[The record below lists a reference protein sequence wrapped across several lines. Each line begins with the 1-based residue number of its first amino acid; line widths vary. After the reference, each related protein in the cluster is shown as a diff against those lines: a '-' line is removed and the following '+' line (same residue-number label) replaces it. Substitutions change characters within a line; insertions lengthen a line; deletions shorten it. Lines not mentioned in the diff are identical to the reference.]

1 KSATDQGFPYAVPS
15 SFTSDGKSI
24 RCHHLKTSYPPRLQ
38 VSVKKR
44 FNVYLMNAHLKRYYY
59 SFTDLLRYI
68 YGSDKVKNRRKSGA
82 TIARHPADEP
92 RASTQHHEPPSAPII
107 PGDMLAAKIRTYLS
121 HPVTWQPSADQRR
134 LIGHMVLH
142 KTDNSASGDLGLKV
156 VGGRRSDN
164 GRLGAFITRV
174 KPGSVADTIGRLRAG
189 DEVLEWNGQ
198 ALQNAT
204 FDQVYEIISA
214 SKHESQV
221 EIIVSRSSSVPG
233 GDDFLNMQTPARQ
246 LPNLQYFLSQEHEMF
261 ASPSASPLLPLQTLS
276 HSQSAIL
283 PHHQQISPRHRTT
296 MTGGYF
302 QDHMARPEP
311 RISALQEQSFG
322 RGQIFG
328 RIEISLYFSHVE
340 RQLTVRIE
348 RVADLPPRADGSPR
362 NPYVKIFLLP
372 DRSEKSRRQTTVLA
386 EAITPIWNESFFYQG
401 ITEPMLMERV
411 LEVTVWDYDKFEA
424 NSFLGETLVDFSTTL
439 LDGQTMTLPLVDMD
453 DENPLRLR
461 FRNRKVKHYHSSFQR
476 PRSEMS
482 FVYNGKSS
490 PYTAIDPYADSA
502 SRAASSEAVMRR
514 SRTYEKPELA
524 HGGGTLLKMDE
535 DWSVQPHSG
544 YLSDHVTASEMGA
557 SRTYYRNL
565 PEQTWDD
572 GELTPEG
579 RYVPQNMSRYPPQE
593 PHSTNGRSLVELMQE
608 QEQPQEFGSDGSE
621 TMSTH
626 SAHSIPTVRTINR
639 RCMPP
644 NESNDMQETSL
655 EEYASEDV
663 PSASGI
669 SAKSSMAGQSMK
681 ERKKSIMTRF
691 IPGKSATTEG
701 KRTGFLRSEE
711 VGIPGNLS
719 AADRLQ
725 QQQQF
730 VKQASKEST
739 DSTSDNWLPVL
750 PDGPLGTFVDNL
762 GPGQVVGRQVLASPL
777 LGEIQIGIMAG
788 RSGIDVE
795 IIRAKNL
802 AVKPGVKISPAPYV
816 KVYLMEGKTCV
827 AKAKTN
833 PITVLGDYGRM
844 ERKTFMGI
852 ALIRLDDLRLGSEPI
867 IGWYKLYHSSSL
879 AGTGPVRK
887 DSETSL
893 VGANTLQYQ

>member
-1 KSATDQGFPYAVPS
+1 MNWYRFSFGTFPIPDLTGANL
-15 SFTSDGKSI
+15 I
-24 RCHHLKTSYPPRLQ
+24 I
-38 VSVKKR
+38 KR
-44 FNVYLMNAHLKRYYY
+44 F
-59 SFTDLLRYI
+59 SFYRSLTVIL
-68 YGSDKVKNRRKSGA
+68 SAGA
-82 TIARHPADEP
+82 TVVRHPADEP
-92 RASTQHHEPPSAPII
+92 RASIQHHEPPSAPII

-246 LPNLQYFLSQEHEMF
+246 LPNLQYFLSQ
-261 ASPSASPLLPLQTLS
+261 ASPLLPLQTLS

-302 QDHMARPEP
+302 QGSDLRYIGFQNC
-311 RISALQEQSFG
+311 RFQ
-322 RGQIFG
+322 
-328 RIEISLYFSHVE
+328 ISLYFSHVE

-386 EAITPIWNESFFYQG
+386 EAITPIWNESFYYQG

-424 NSFLGETLVDFSTTL
+424 NSFLGETLVDFSTTS

-453 DENPLRLR
+453 DENPLRLVSY
-461 FRNRKVKHYHSSFQR
+461 FFLVQNR
-476 PRSEMS
+476 
-482 FVYNGKSS
+482 
-490 PYTAIDPYADSA
+490 
-502 SRAASSEAVMRR
+502 
-514 SRTYEKPELA
+514 
-524 HGGGTLLKMDE
+524 MDE

-544 YLSDHVTASEMGA
+544 YLSDHGYYQQSGQRVRHRRPRSATAMRPSKL
-557 SRTYYRNL
+557 SK
-565 PEQTWDD
+565 
-572 GELTPEG
+572 
-579 RYVPQNMSRYPPQE
+579 
-593 PHSTNGRSLVELMQE
+593 
-608 QEQPQEFGSDGSE
+608 
-621 TMSTH
+621 
-626 SAHSIPTVRTINR
+626 TINR
-639 RCMPP
+639 RCMPQ
-644 NESNDMQETSL
+644 NEANDMQETSL
-655 EEYASEDV
+655 EEYAPEDV
-663 PSASGI
+663 PSASGV
-669 SAKSSMAGQSMK
+669 SAKSSMTAQSMK

-691 IPGKSATTEG
+691 IPGKSGTTEG

-711 VGIPGNLS
+711 VGIPGNMS

-730 VKQASKEST
+730 VKQTSKEST

-788 RSGIDVE
+788 RAGIDVE

-833 PITVLGDYGRM
+833 PVRKTTAPLFQQHLIFNDNPKRKMLQITVLGDYGRM

-893 VGANTLQYQ
+893 VGANALQYQ